1 MDIEWLIL
9 ADSAQVVGNKL
20 YLLGGGWDTLT
31 VNTAFPVRQRV
42 TIAAS
47 FRVPWTETNM
57 KHAARIQV
65 LTEDHQEVANAQIQ
79 IEVGRPVGL
88 QAGTS
93 QRYQVPLELNLEL
106 KAPGTF
112 VVVAQVGEEEAA
124 RTSFRVQAGQST
136 RR

>member
-9 ADSAQVVGNKL
+9 ADAAQVVGNKL

-31 VNTAFPVRQRV
+31 VNTGFPVRQRV
-42 TIAAS
+42 TLAAS

-65 LTEDHQEVANAQIQ
+65 LTEDHQEVANAHIQ

-106 KAPGTF
+106 KTAGTF
-112 VVVAQVGEEEAA
+112 VIVAHVGEVEAA
-124 RTSFRVQAGQST
+124 RTSFRVVAGPAA
-136 RR
+136 RK